1 MLFSNWDIIASSKN
15 LFKIGVLDNIGLF
28 ITIGE
33 GIEDKDGN
41 NLKEK
46 KYVSYL
52 MLLMK
57 VLLVILMVNS
67 KGDCVYEKNK

>member
-1 MLFSNWDIIASSKN
+1 MLLSNGNILACNRNAS
-15 LFKIGVLDNIGLF
+15 KIGVLDNVGLF

-33 GIEDKDGN
+33 VIKDKDGN

-57 VLLVILMVNS
+57 VLLVILMVNC

>member
-1 MLFSNWDIIASSKN
+1 M
-15 LFKIGVLDNIGLF
+15 GVLDNIGLF

-57 VLLVILMVNS
+57 VLLGILMMNC